1 MKKFYEKSLIYYVF
15 LKFQKKVCDFED
27 FTKIVLES
35 FKNDWSWN
43 QM

>member
-27 FTKIVLES
+27 FTKIVLEF
-35 FKNDWSWN
+35 FKND
-43 QM
+43 